1 MIGKPSAFDEGV
13 VVLGAQ
19 DLAYLRRT
27 VVYAHATPSPRRIS
41 EDGSVARYTD
51 DTYRDRT
58 PPAGPRRWSAEMKR
72 ASTRLIA
79 SGTRPK
85 PSSSLPLP
93 PWAFDDARIVAAI
106 RTLEPGHQ
114 HWLRYAYA
122 DSREWC
128 DEQGVTV
135 ALWGRFEPVMGKV
148 QAKTLKGCKGLA
160 HLAVQCHKARKNSG
174 KPAYEPERLQQLLG
188 VTRANWDKHW
198 CGRWQTMHRLLN
210 DIDREA
216 LEALWRVTE

>member
-1 MIGKPSAFDEGV
+1 MLD
-13 VVLGAQ
+13 AQ
-19 DLAYLRRT
+19 ALSFMRRT
-27 VVYAHATPSPRRIS
+27 VVYAHAPPAIRRVS
-41 EDGSVARYTD
+41 ESDAPAHYTD
-51 DTYRDRT
+51 EIYRDRAL
-58 PPAGPRRWSAEMKR
+58 PAGPRRWHAEMKR
-72 ASTRLIA
+72 ASTRLVA

-85 PSSSLPLP
+85 PKSSMPLT
-93 PWAFDDARIVAAI
+93 PWAFDDARVVEAI
-106 RTLEPGHQ
+106 RTLEPAYQ

-135 ALWGRFEPVMGKV
+135 ALWARFEPVMGKV
-148 QAKTLKGCKGLA
+148 QAKTRKACQGLA
-160 HLAVQCHKARKNSG
+160 HLAVQCHKGRKNSG
-174 KPAYEPERLQQLLG
+174 KPVYEPERLQQLLS

>member
-1 MIGKPSAFDEGV
+1 MLD
-13 VVLGAQ
+13 AQ
-19 DLAYLRRT
+19 GLAYMRRT
-27 VVYAHATPSPRRIS
+27 VVYAHAAPTPRRIS
-41 EDGSVARYTD
+41 ESDAPARYTD
-51 DTYRDRT
+51 ETYRDRL
-58 PPAGPRRWSAEMKR
+58 PPAGHRRWCAEMKR
-72 ASTRLIA
+72 QSTRLVA

-85 PSSSLPLP
+85 PKSSMPLS

-106 RTLEPGHQ
+106 RTLEPAYQ

-135 ALWGRFEPVMGKV
+135 ALWARFEPTLGSVR
-148 QAKTLKGCKGLA
+148 AKTLRLCKGLV

-174 KPAYEPERLQQLLG
+174 QPVHTPERLQELLD
-188 VTRANWDKHW
+188 VKRANWDKHW
-198 CGRWQTMHRLLN
+198 CGRWQAMHRLLN